1 MTKVRAFV
9 SLAFFSLKKL
19 VLEMVSE
26 TLFVVVSSLLAY

>member
-19 VLEMVSE
+19 VSEMVSK
-26 TLFVVVSSLLAY
+26 TVSIVVSNLLAC